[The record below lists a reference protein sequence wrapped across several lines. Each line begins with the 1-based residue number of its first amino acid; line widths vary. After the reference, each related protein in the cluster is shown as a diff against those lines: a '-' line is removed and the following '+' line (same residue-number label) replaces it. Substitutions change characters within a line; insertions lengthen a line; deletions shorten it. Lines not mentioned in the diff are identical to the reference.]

1 MRFVYGTEVRCP
13 SAQRGKVSALQI
25 TPALL
30 YFRKLNLT
38 FTVHRGSLFGTIAC
52 GKERPREQVSGVF
65 LIKPKTL
72 TANGG

>member
-38 FTVHRGSLFGTIAC
+38 FTVHRGSLFFGTLGITPSTSNRMWKGTPSRASQR
-52 GKERPREQVSGVF
+52 GLF
-65 LIKPKTL
+65 
-72 TANGG
+72 N